1 MGAMKIFLIG
11 QKWLGT
17 EVLALVKKRGHDVVG
32 VCAPDGD
39 RLAKAAGDRLVA
51 PTGLTAASLPA
62 DIDLIVLAHAHVFVK
77 AEVRDRAKLGA
88 IGYHPSLLPRHRG
101 RDAVVWTVKMADP
114 IAGGSIYWL
123 DDGADTGP
131 IAAQEHCFVLPGET
145 AEDLWR
151 RALGPLGLTLYD
163 RVLGDLERGVVVR
176 DAQDER
182 AATWEPSYKAPA
194 FKNMPAKG

>member
-1 MGAMKIFLIG
+1 MRVFLIG
-11 QKWLGT
+11 QKWLGA
-17 EVLALVKKRGHDVVG
+17 EVLSLLQRRGHDVAG
-32 VCAPDGD
+32 VSAPDGD
-39 RLAKAAGDRLVA
+39 RLFKAAGALA
-51 PTGLTAASLPA
+51 LPQGKLTAEVLP
-62 DIDLIVLAHAHVFVK
+62 DKLDLIVCAHAHVSVK
-77 AEVRDRAKLGA
+77 AEVRDKAKLGA

-101 RDAVVWTVKMADP
+101 RDAVVWTVKMGDP

-131 IAAQEHCFVLPGET
+131 IAAQEHCFVLPGES

-194 FKNMPAKG
+194 FKNMPVKG